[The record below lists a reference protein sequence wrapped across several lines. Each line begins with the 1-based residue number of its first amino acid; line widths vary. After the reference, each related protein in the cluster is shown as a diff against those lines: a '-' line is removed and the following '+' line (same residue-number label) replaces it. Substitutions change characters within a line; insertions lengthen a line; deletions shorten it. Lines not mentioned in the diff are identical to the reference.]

1 MNRTAAATLKKSLV
15 AIGGAGVA
23 LALLG
28 SLYTT
33 PLCACASVAES
44 VLRVHA
50 PTLDA
55 EHLQRT
61 AERSFPRGLPEAEL
75 IARLGVASYAKY
87 CLQGR
92 GGAALVCMFPHDA
105 NFWRDRHVQLV
116 FGFDAAH
123 RLSALRASPIV
134 RYAWF

>member
-1 MNRTAAATLKKSLV
+1 MNGKAAATLKKSLV
-15 AIGGAGVA
+15 AVGGAGAA
-23 LALLG
+23 LALLA

-44 VLRVHA
+44 VLRVDA

-55 EHLQRT
+55 EHLQRI
-61 AERSFPRGLPEAEL
+61 AERDFPLGTPQAGL
-75 IARLGVASYAKY
+75 IARLGTATYAKY

-105 NFWRDRHVQLV
+105 NFWRDRHVQLA
-116 FGFDAAH
+116 FGFDGAG

>member
-1 MNRTAAATLKKSLV
+1 ML
-15 AIGGAGVA
+15 GGAAGAVA
-23 LALLG
+23 LLA
-28 SLYTT
+28 SLYTS

-44 VLRVHA
+44 VLRVDA

-55 EHLQRT
+55 EHLQRV
-61 AERSFPRGLPEAEL
+61 AEGSFPPGMPQAAL
-75 IARLGVASYAKY
+75 IARLGTATYAKY

-92 GGAALVCMFPHDA
+92 GGAVLVCMFPHDA
-105 NFWRDRHVQLV
+105 NFWRDRHVQIA
-116 FGFDAAH
+116 FGFDAAG